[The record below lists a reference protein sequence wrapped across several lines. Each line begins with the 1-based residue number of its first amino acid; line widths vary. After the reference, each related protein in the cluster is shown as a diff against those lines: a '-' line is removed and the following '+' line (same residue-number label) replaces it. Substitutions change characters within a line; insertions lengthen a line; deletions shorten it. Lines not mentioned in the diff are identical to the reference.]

1 VELKDY
7 IRILRKRWIIIV
19 ALTLVG
25 LIGAGAASILTTP
38 QYKASTQLFVST
50 ADSAGT
56 GADLAAGNSFTVQRV
71 QSYAQ
76 TVRTSIILQPVIKS
90 LQLDLTVEELAGGIE
105 ATAALNTVIL
115 NISVTNSDPALAA
128 SIANAIGAT
137 LPRIVDEIEKS
148 DSGGVSPVKI
158 STLQPAVTPIVPDS
172 PNTKLNLALGLL
184 VGLAL
189 GVGIA
194 VLLEV
199 LDTRIRSI
207 RDIEQLT
214 DLTVIGGIAFDPE
227 ATKNPL
233 VVQADPRSPRSESFR
248 TLRTNVQFVLVD
260 RRKSFVISSSLPG
273 EGKTTTSTNLAITLA
288 QLGNKVLLIDADLR
302 RPRVSE
308 YLGIEG
314 AVGLTDVLVGRAE
327 FDDVVQQWGE
337 GNLDVLP
344 AGQVPPNPSELIGG
358 NKMIHLIA
366 EFEANYDIV
375 IFDCAPLLPV
385 TDAAILARITGG
397 AILVAAAG
405 KTHKNQFLGGL
416 KNLLNVDAPVLGVI
430 LTMLPTKGVD
440 SYGYG
445 QYGQYGYG
453 SYASEAPASNQ
464 AGPST
469 KASKNKAFPIVES
482 SVLDVDLP
490 TTKPS
495 RNSKHYED

>member
-1 VELKDY
+1 MELKDY

-19 ALTLVG
+19 ALMLVG
-25 LIGAGAASILTTP
+25 LVGAGAASILTTP
-38 QYKASTQLFVST
+38 LFKASTQVFVST
-50 ADSAGT
+50 SQSGGSAS
-56 GADLAAGNSFTVQRV
+56 DLNAGNSFTLQRV

-76 TVRTSIILQPVIKS
+76 TVRTSIVLQPVIKS
-90 LQLDLTVEELAGGIE
+90 LGLDLTVGELASKVE
-105 ATAALNTVIL
+105 AIAPTNTVIL
-115 NISVTNSDPALAA
+115 EIAVTDADPAAAA
-128 SIANAIGAT
+128 SIANAIGET
-137 LPRIVDEIEKS
+137 LPRVVDEIEKS

-158 STLQPAVTPIVPDS
+158 STLQPAVTPISPDS
-172 PNTKLNLALGLL
+172 PNTRLNLALGFL

-194 VLLEV
+194 VFLEI

-227 ATKNPL
+227 AVKNPL

-248 TLRTNVQFVLVD
+248 TLRTNVQFVMVD
-260 RRKSFVISSSLPG
+260 RRKSFVITSSLPG

-308 YLGIEG
+308 YLSIEG

-327 FDDVVQQWGE
+327 FDDVVQPWGE

-344 AGQVPPNPSELIGG
+344 AGQVPPNPSELLGG
-358 NKMIHLIA
+358 NKMVQLI
-366 EFEANYDIV
+366 ERFEADYDIV

-405 KTHKNQFLGGL
+405 KTHRNQFLGGL

-445 QYGQYGYG
+445 QYGQYGYT
-453 SYASEAPASNQ
+453 SYASEPAESN
-464 AGPST
+464 GP
-469 KASKNKAFPIVES
+469 SKNKAFPIVEES
-482 SVLDVDLP
+482 ALDVDLP
-490 TTKPS
+490 TTRPS
-495 RNSKHYED
+495 KRDKHYED